1 MRSRC
6 ACSWQSTCV
15 CISAGVL
22 HCRDLLYAAGTRQG
36 GAVQRRSPVCVGG
49 SARPCRLDDLLYAEQ
64 PEGVA
69 LLGRQPG
76 VRDGLIPV
84 LICHLCQHYLLPR
97 QHILQIPQ
105 TLKVQIRIHPCRAMR
120 RPSASKQWLPAL
132 QKSASCQI
140 MDAQQ
145 PCRLTAPVSRAAA
158 AHVIPE
164 SAARRVSRC
173 ARCIRNSHS
182 STRAGYHDD
191 VVM

>member
-6 ACSWQSTCV
+6 ACLWQSTCV

-22 HCRDLLYAAGTRQG
+22 HCRDLLYTAGTCQG

-69 LLGRQPG
+69 LLGCQPG

-105 TLKVQIRIHPCRAMR
+105 TLEVQIRIHPCRVMQ
-120 RPSASKQWLPAL
+120 RPSDSKQWSLALP
-132 QKSASCQI
+132 KSASCQI
-140 MDAQQ
+140 MACSATLQTHCAGQPSCSSLRHTGKRCAQGS
-145 PCRLTAPVSRAAA
+145 AKWRAASTI
-158 AHVIPE
+158 VMWCT
-164 SAARRVSRC
+164 SWVS
-173 ARCIRNSHS
+173 
-182 STRAGYHDD
+182 
-191 VVM
+191 